1 MLGSNEPIIWK
12 QSKEGLVL
20 IFPKEKPCDYAFVF
34 KIAFDKMI
42 GENMQSGSS
51 NVVLK
56 HGA

>member
-20 IFPKEKPCDYAFVF
+20 TFPKEKPCDYAFVF

-42 GENMQSGSS
+42 GENMQSD
-51 NVVLK
+51 
-56 HGA
+56 